1 MTLTLISCERVDPI
15 LTADK
20 IMALAFAITLENG
33 RPYPN
38 ADKPIAIFSGSPD
51 ARLIAGLLRRLAGD
65 DDERDI
71 PGRAGNGAG
80 PGL

>member
-15 LTADK
+15 LTVDK

-38 ADKPIAIFSGSPD
+38 AEPIAIFSGTPD

-71 PGRAGNGAG
+71 PDRAGNGAG